1 MHPHWMPA
9 EFIRGSV
16 TATIGIFHA
25 PERRQ
30 IPEQLLQ
37 TLKSGAEG
45 KYFYEIKII
54 YESISDMKLN
64 DHLA

>member
-1 MHPHWMPA
+1 M
-9 EFIRGSV
+9 
-16 TATIGIFHA
+16 TATCARSHA

-45 KYFYEIKII
+45 KYFYKIKII
-54 YESISDMKLN
+54 YEYISDMKLN
-64 DHLA
+64 DHLV